1 MAHRNTVFGQLLT
14 LLPRH
19 EFDAEARGHQRG
31 QRLRVMSR
39 WAQFVALGLGQLAS
53 RQSLRDIV
61 SNLRAQPAKLYHLGV
76 GTVSRSSLA
85 RVNAEQPYTLYEAL
99 FGRLL
104 SRCQQRAPG
113 HGFRFRHK
121 LYAVDAST
129 IDLCLAVF
137 PWASFRRTKAAIKLH
152 VGLDQAGHLP
162 SFVSVTDGKTGDV
175 TVARTW
181 TFEAGSVVVADR
193 AYLDFAWFHQLQ
205 ARGVTFVTRLKRGVR
220 YRVTHEHEVRAGTGI
235 LSDQTIE
242 LTSAR
247 SRKVYPHRLRR
258 VVYRDPL
265 TTNRYVFVT
274 NNTTWVAKTIAD
286 LYKSR
291 WQIELFFKWIKQH
304 LKVKRFVGR
313 SKNAV
318 LTQLWV
324 ATCMYLLLA
333 YLKFVLRLC
342 WSLNQMLQVLQLNV
356 FERRP
361 LEDLFTTHSPP
372 DRARPQLA
380 LGLGDLRRTVG
391 TGRRRQ
397 AKGIDPEHTKN
408 ATTSGSL
415 GAGRTRLVVFD
426 QRVVDFPGNEAF
438 QAADDVFLR
447 QALGGASS
455 DVVEGRLVPAHA
467 DDHDPVERRVGLAVA
482 AAEEPMPVRDPARGG
497 NRAGAAQLRKR
508 GFGTDP
514 GGVVAGNDQH
524 LGRRV
529 GTNPERLTQGR
540 RCRPGEDVEQLVVP
554 VDLGRK
560 CAPAGRERP

>member
-193 AYLDFAWFHQLQ
+193 AYLDFRVVSPVAGPWRHLRDTPQ
-205 ARGVTFVTRLKRGVR
+205 AR
-220 YRVTHEHEVRAGTGI
+220 RAVPGH
-235 LSDQTIE
+235 
-242 LTSAR
+242 
-247 SRKVYPHRLRR
+247 P
-258 VVYRDPL
+258 
-265 TTNRYVFVT
+265 
-274 NNTTWVAKTIAD
+274 
-286 LYKSR
+286 
-291 WQIELFFKWIKQH
+291 
-304 LKVKRFVGR
+304 
-313 SKNAV
+313 
-318 LTQLWV
+318 
-324 ATCMYLLLA
+324 
-333 YLKFVLRLC
+333 
-342 WSLNQMLQVLQLNV
+342 
-356 FERRP
+356 
-361 LEDLFTTHSPP
+361 
-372 DRARPQLA
+372 RA
-380 LGLGDLRRTVG
+380 
-391 TGRRRQ
+391 
-397 AKGIDPEHTKN
+397 
-408 ATTSGSL
+408 
-415 GAGRTRLVVFD
+415 
-426 QRVVDFPGNEAF
+426 
-438 QAADDVFLR
+438 
-447 QALGGASS
+447 
-455 DVVEGRLVPAHA
+455 
-467 DDHDPVERRVGLAVA
+467 
-482 AAEEPMPVRDPARGG
+482 
-497 NRAGAAQLRKR
+497 
-508 GFGTDP
+508 
-514 GGVVAGNDQH
+514 
-524 LGRRV
+524 
-529 GTNPERLTQGR
+529 
-540 RCRPGEDVEQLVVP
+540 
-554 VDLGRK
+554 
-560 CAPAGRERP
+560 